1 MYHTEAEQRGTC
13 QHWRFPWENSDADG
27 GKVFIDWEQRS
38 FLVHL
43 FWCWVF
49 FFWRLWYVTSW
60 DKKTL
65 SEFAGG
71 DLFLSSN
78 LDVCP
83 SVLPI
88 LSFSVY

>member
-1 MYHTEAEQRGTC
+1 MPMGEGVYRLGTKELSC
-13 QHWRFPWENSDADG
+13 AFILFV
-27 GKVFIDWEQRS
+27 VF
-38 FLVHL
+38 
-43 FWCWVF
+43 F

-88 LSFSVY
+88 PSFSVL